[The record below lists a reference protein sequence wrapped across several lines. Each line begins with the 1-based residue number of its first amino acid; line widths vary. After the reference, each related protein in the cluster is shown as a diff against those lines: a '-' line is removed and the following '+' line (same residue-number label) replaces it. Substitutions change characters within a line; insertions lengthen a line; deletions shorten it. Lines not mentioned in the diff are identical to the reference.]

1 MHQNPLTRALRWGWV
16 RYRLLTRSDS
26 FLRSSGFLRSH
37 QLLAPVD
44 AQDQPIPWLNYNLIH
59 FLDQRLQPHLRLF
72 EYGAGYSTHWFAQR
86 VKEVVALEYDRR
98 WERQVRHLLQDQPN
112 VKLRFEEVGPA
123 YIESAARDEE
133 GYDLILVDG
142 RERVACVEKA
152 LEALRPGG
160 VILLDDTEREAYQ
173 AAFGIAEKAGYRAL
187 TLTGLKPFSFG
198 REQSTLF
205 YREGNCLGL

>member
-1 MHQNPLTRALRWGWV
+1 MPQNPLTRALRWLWV

-37 QLLAPVD
+37 QLIAPVD
-44 AQDQPIPWLNYNLIH
+44 ARDQPLPWLNYSLIQ
-59 FLDQRLQPHLRLF
+59 LLEERLTKDLRVF
-72 EYGAGYSTHWFAQR
+72 EYGAGYSTFWFAKR

-98 WERQVRHLLQDQPN
+98 WEQQVRDLLKGKDN
-112 VKLRFEEVGPA
+112 VELRFQEVGPE
-123 YIESAARDEE
+123 YTQMAAQDAL

-142 RERVACVEKA
+142 RERVACLEKA
-152 LEALRPGG
+152 LEGLRPGG
-160 VILLDDTEREAYQ
+160 VILLDDTEREEYRP
-173 AAFGIAEKAGYRAL
+173 AFSLAQKAGYRAL
-187 TLTGLKPFSFG
+187 TISGLKPFSFG

>member
-1 MHQNPLTRALRWGWV
+1 MHQTPLTRALRWLWV
-16 RYRLLTRSDS
+16 RYRLLSRADS
-26 FLRSSGFLRSH
+26 FLRSSGFIRSH
-37 QLLAPVD
+37 QLIAPVD
-44 AQDQPIPWLNYNLIH
+44 AQDRPLPWLNYSLIH
-59 FLDQRLQPHLRLF
+59 LLEERLTEDLRVF
-72 EYGAGYSTHWFAQR
+72 EYGAGYSTFWFAQR

-98 WERQVRHLLQDQPN
+98 WEQQVRELLQGKNN
-112 VKLRFEEVGPA
+112 VELRFEEVGPG
-123 YIESAARDEE
+123 YIQAAAQDPE

-173 AAFGIAEKAGYRAL
+173 AAFGIAEKAGYRPL
-187 TLTGLKPFSFG
+187 TISGLKPFSFG